1 MGNELQAFSDTD
13 GVQHTGGAHVELDVL
28 VIEQG
33 SVVLAILSSAV
44 DSVIPW
50 QTPEPL
56 PLCAQDVLGVV
67 QDRGRLVIVQRFAAG
82 ADRPSRLIVCTTTGG
97 LIGVAA
103 TATRLVGTI
112 EIQGELQVDVP
123 LQTSSGPLTI
133 IDPERIARRMM
144 QVGGA

>member
-1 MGNELQAFSDTD
+1 MGNELEAFSDT
-13 GVQHTGGAHVELDVL
+13 VSAQQATGTHVELDVL

-33 SVVLAILSSAV
+33 PVVLALLSSAV

-67 QDRGRLVIVQRFAAG
+67 QDRGRLVIVQRFAG
-82 ADRPSRLIVCTTTGG
+82 AAERPSRLIVCTTTGG

-112 EIQGELQVDVP
+112 EIYGELQVDVP

-144 QVGGA
+144 QVAGA